1 MSPCPL
7 CRSHNQAEFPS
18 EILIHFTG
26 FTNLDKPGVWV
37 FPILLVC
44 LDCGFFQSKVPASEL
59 KQLAAGT
66 STTARAAGEVG
77 V

>member
-7 CRSHNQAEFPS
+7 CRSHNQADFSS

-44 LDCGFFQSKVPASEL
+44 LDCGFLQSKVPASEL
-59 KQLAAGT
+59 KRLAAGT
-66 STTARAAGEVG
+66 STTARAAGESG

>member
-1 MSPCPL
+1 MSLCPS
-7 CRSHNQAEFPS
+7 CGSHNQAEFPS

-44 LDCGFFQSKVPASEL
+44 LDCGFLQSKVPASEL
-59 KQLAAGT
+59 AQLAAGT
-66 STTARAAGEVG
+66 STRARPASEAGV
-77 V
+77 

>member
-7 CRSHNQAEFPS
+7 CRSPNQAQFPS
-18 EILIHFTG
+18 EILMHFTG
-26 FTNLDKPGVWV
+26 RKNLDNPGVWV

-44 LDCGFFQSKVPASEL
+44 LDCGFLQSKVPASEL

>member
-1 MSPCPL
+1 MSPCPS
-7 CRSHNQAEFPS
+7 CRSHIQAEFPS

-26 FTNLDKPGVWV
+26 LTNLEKPGVWV

-44 LDCGFFQSKVPASEL
+44 LDCGFAQVTIPASEL
-59 KQLAAGT
+59 AQLAAGR
-66 STTARAAGEVG
+66 ARAAGEAG